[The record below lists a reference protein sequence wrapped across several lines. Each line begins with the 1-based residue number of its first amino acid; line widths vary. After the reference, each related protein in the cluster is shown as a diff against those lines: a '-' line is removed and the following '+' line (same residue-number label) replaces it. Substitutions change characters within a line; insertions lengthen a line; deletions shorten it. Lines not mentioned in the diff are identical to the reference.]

1 MLLTSQK
8 VLSWVWLHL
17 PGSRVEEW
25 ETGIVEELRSVPP
38 HELRTAPG
46 SGIVKILLRFEAR
59 IIGSG
64 MRIKLGIWRE

>member
-1 MLLTSQK
+1 MFLTSQK

-46 SGIVKILLRFEAR
+46 SGIVKILLRFEVCR
-59 IIGSG
+59 FE
-64 MRIKLGIWRE
+64 K